1 MIAHVP
7 PSLFTFP
14 LFLFKKKSRLIT
26 LVADLQSIHVGEGSG
41 VIRKLIFSLIGWV
54 ERLTFNASDHLVFM
68 SDAMLDTVGREN
80 LDRRIGVD
88 VCYPGVTIGKR
99 ETDTGDSL
107 QFIESSNTNIVYS
120 GALGEKQ
127 NPEFLYRLFAEAASL
142 DRTLHFYVLSEGDLF
157 ERIKSMGAGKGSRI
171 TFLPLVSEDDLVEL
185 YAKSNVQV
193 VPQKPGTSDGSLP
206 SKVPNLMSNHVPI
219 FAITDKDGDLSNL
232 LDQYPLGCHTQS
244 PDVSIAAE
252 ELVKFVQSVRARS
265 QLDEDEKNEAQLS
278 SKFSFDKFSTLYV
291 ENRQLVYV
299 ERKKLKPAV
308 FLDRDGVINIDFGH
322 VGDPSRIVYVEGS
335 LQSIK
340 LFNDL
345 GFQFLLLLIKLVLVK
360 ASILRTTTA
369 CMERIQSDSYIG
381 AFYDDV
387 RFCPYHSQ
395 AVIKKYAVNNHF

>member
-1 MIAHVP
+1 MTP
-7 PSLFTFP
+7 RN
-14 LFLFKKKSRLIT
+14 KKKSRLIT

-244 PDVSIAAE
+244 TDVSIAAE

-265 QLDEDEKNEAQLS
+265 QLDEDEKKFIEAQLS
-278 SKFSFDKFSTLYV
+278 SKFSFDKF
-291 ENRQLVYV
+291 
-299 ERKKLKPAV
+299 
-308 FLDRDGVINIDFGH
+308 LD
-322 VGDPSRIVYVEGS
+322 IVCG
-335 LQSIK
+335 K
-340 LFNDL
+340 
-345 GFQFLLLLIKLVLVK
+345 
-360 ASILRTTTA
+360 
-369 CMERIQSDSYIG
+369 
-381 AFYDDV
+381 
-387 RFCPYHSQ
+387 
-395 AVIKKYAVNNHF
+395 